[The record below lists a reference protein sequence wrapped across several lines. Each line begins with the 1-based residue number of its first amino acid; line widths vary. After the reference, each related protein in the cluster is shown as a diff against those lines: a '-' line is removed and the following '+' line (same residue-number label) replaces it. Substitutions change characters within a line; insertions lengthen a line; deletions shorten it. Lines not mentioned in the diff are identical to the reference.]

1 MRHPETVV
9 IMAFRFALTLSGMLA
24 FGVSLLA
31 PVTAAAQQAA
41 LPAGLNAE
49 QQLEWQR
56 NAILLAREQARI
68 AESQT
73 VPPVV
78 WLVAAMLFLF
88 MIGGGW
94 LVYQLGAKADAQGR
108 NPPGTRDRWF
118 DLPLGAPDG
127 SVRALISIFI
137 VIFGFLLLA
146 LQSRLGLSS
155 GEAVAGFIGAVI
167 SFYFASRNTE
177 QARQAADSAATAAQD
192 AKTAAD
198 RAGETARNVGTQ
210 MQASTTAISEELRR
224 RDVSVGVAASSVA
237 AQPVATP
244 QTEDVSLLA
253 RAGQLLGTAREVTR
267 IAASLAPG
275 ATILQG
281 TAAALEASGVLV
293 QRAEVALQSGDPRA
307 IAAAASAANDALRVV
322 VGRDNPATEVIA
334 DAIGGFQLGSSALAL
349 LGISGPAGLVAA
361 LAVGA
366 FQAAEKGN
374 EYFERW
380 KARVLDTRYTTR
392 LFSPGPVDGAVARSV
407 LEQSPIFRRVLW
419 EPLPEAQR
427 FSEAAHIV
435 TLAKQQ
441 TPASRDALLAMGH
454 FASEDE
460 FDQGLQELLARLLDN
475 LLKNAESDEIDI
487 TRLGFADVP
496 KISNQTLRDSLAVM
510 RQDPQTRDLDTLIL
524 LVTRLA
530 SSGELKR
537 EDVLNLLSQQIQ
549 VAGQVAAEAAPKTI
563 STLPEAA

>member
-1 MRHPETVV
+1 
-9 IMAFRFALTLSGMLA
+9 
-24 FGVSLLA
+24 
-31 PVTAAAQQAA
+31 
-41 LPAGLNAE
+41 
-49 QQLEWQR
+49 
-56 NAILLAREQARI
+56 
-68 AESQT
+68 
-73 VPPVV
+73 
-78 WLVAAMLFLF
+78 
-88 MIGGGW
+88 
-94 LVYQLGAKADAQGR
+94 
-108 NPPGTRDRWF
+108 
-118 DLPLGAPDG
+118 
-127 SVRALISIFI
+127 
-137 VIFGFLLLA
+137 
-146 LQSRLGLSS
+146 
-155 GEAVAGFIGAVI
+155 
-167 SFYFASRNTE
+167 
-177 QARQAADSAATAAQD
+177 
-192 AKTAAD
+192 
-198 RAGETARNVGTQ
+198 

-224 RDVSVGVAASSVA
+224 RDIGTSVVGGGV
-237 AQPVATP
+237 AQPVAVP

-281 TAAALEASGVLV
+281 TAAALEASGALV
-293 QRAEVALQSGDPRA
+293 QRAEAALQSGDPRA
-307 IAAAASAANDALRVV
+307 IAAAAGAANDALRVV
-322 VGRDNPATEVIA
+322 VGRDNPATAVIA

-419 EPLPEAQR
+419 EALPEAQR
-427 FSEAAHIV
+427 FSEAARIV

-441 TPASRDALLAMGH
+441 TPASREALLAMGA

-460 FDQGLQELLARLLDN
+460 FDQGLQEVLARLLDN
-475 LLKNAESDEIDI
+475 LLKNAEADEIDI

-496 KISNQTLRDSLAVM
+496 KISHQALRDSLAVM

-524 LVTRLA
+524 LITRLA

-549 VAGQVAAEAAPKTI
+549 VAGQVAAEVAPGTT

>member
-1 MRHPETVV
+1 
-9 IMAFRFALTLSGMLA
+9 MAFRFALARPGMLA
-24 FGVSLLA
+24 FAVLLLA
-31 PVTAAAQQAA
+31 PVMAAAQQAA
-41 LPAGLNAE
+41 APAGLNAE

-224 RDVSVGVAASSVA
+224 RDIGTSVVGGGV
-237 AQPVATP
+237 AQPVAVP

-281 TAAALEASGVLV
+281 TAAALEASGALV
-293 QRAEVALQSGDPRA
+293 QRAEAALQSGDPRA
-307 IAAAASAANDALRVV
+307 IAAAAGAANDALRVV
-322 VGRDNPATEVIA
+322 VGRDNPATAVIA

-419 EPLPEAQR
+419 EALPEAQR
-427 FSEAAHIV
+427 FSEAARIV

-441 TPASRDALLAMGH
+441 TPASREALLAMGA

-460 FDQGLQELLARLLDN
+460 FDQGLQEVLARLLDN
-475 LLKNAESDEIDI
+475 LLKNAEADEIDI

-496 KISNQTLRDSLAVM
+496 KISHQALRDSLAVM

-524 LVTRLA
+524 LITRLA

-549 VAGQVAAEAAPKTI
+549 VAGQVAAEVAPGTT

>member
-1 MRHPETVV
+1 MLP
-9 IMAFRFALTLSGMLA
+9 FA
-24 FGVSLLA
+24 VSLLV
-31 PVTAAAQQAA
+31 PFTAAAQQGQP
-41 LPAGLNAE
+41 PAGLNAE

-56 NAILLAREQARI
+56 NLLLIAREQSHV
-68 AESQT
+68 AELQSA
-73 VPPVV
+73 VPPVG
-78 WLVAAMLFLF
+78 WLFAALLMLFML
-88 MIGGGW
+88 GGGW
-94 LVYQLGAKADAQGR
+94 LIYQLGGKANAQGR

-224 RDVSVGVAASSVA
+224 RDVSAGATAGA
-237 AQPVATP
+237 AQPAAAVP
-244 QTEDVSLLA
+244 QTGDVSLLA

-275 ATILQG
+275 VTILQG
-281 TAAALEASGVLV
+281 TAAALEASGTLV

-322 VGRDNPATEVIA
+322 VGQDNPATQVIA
-334 DAIGGFQLGSSALAL
+334 DAIGGFQLGSSALGL

-435 TLAKQQ
+435 TLAKEQ
-441 TPASRDALLAMGH
+441 TPASRDALLAMGQ

-460 FDQGLQELLARLLDN
+460 FDQGLQEVLARLLDN
-475 LLKNAESDEIDI
+475 LLKNAEADEIDI

-496 KISNQTLRDSLAVM
+496 KISHQTLRDSLAVM

-549 VAGQVAAEAAPKTI
+549 VAGQVAAEAVPKTT

>member
-1 MRHPETVV
+1 
-9 IMAFRFALTLSGMLA
+9 MALRFALARPGMLA
-24 FGVSLLA
+24 FAVLLLA
-31 PVTAAAQQAA
+31 PVMAAAQQAA
-41 LPAGLNAE
+41 APAGLNAE

-224 RDVSVGVAASSVA
+224 RDIGTSVVGGGV
-237 AQPVATP
+237 AQPVAVP

-281 TAAALEASGVLV
+281 TAAALEASGALV
-293 QRAEVALQSGDPRA
+293 QRAEAALQSGDPRA
-307 IAAAASAANDALRVV
+307 IAAAAGAANDALRVV
-322 VGRDNPATEVIA
+322 VGRDNPATAVIA

-419 EPLPEAQR
+419 EALPEAQR
-427 FSEAAHIV
+427 FSEAARIV

-441 TPASRDALLAMGH
+441 TPASREALLAMGA

-460 FDQGLQELLARLLDN
+460 FDQGLQEVLARLLDN
-475 LLKNAESDEIDI
+475 LLKNAEADEIDI

-496 KISNQTLRDSLAVM
+496 KISHQALRDSLAVM

-524 LVTRLA
+524 LITRLA

-549 VAGQVAAEAAPKTI
+549 VAGQVAAEVAPGTT